1 MPSEMMGG
9 GPCGRCV
16 FVGSAALVAVVGCGV
31 AGAQT
36 LESIDHP
43 GRLTLGGDATAT
55 VSPPDSEAFFNF
67 TNYDQNAL
75 RAVQVRLVG
84 EWHFSSTVS
93 FLGELRAENGDGV
106 DGAAWYVR
114 WHPWAAKA
122 FDVQVGR
129 LPPVIGLFAREPY
142 GRDNLLIGAPLAY
155 QYLVALRPD
164 ALPASADDL
173 IRMRARGWQPSFP
186 IGSSAVAP
194 GIPIASAFSWD
205 TGAEAHW
212 HLGRA
217 DVAGAVTRG
226 SVSVPAV
233 GSDVNGG
240 ATWSG
245 RVAVAGP
252 GGLTVGV
259 SGARGP
265 WIESSTLSLLP
276 AALHASNTE
285 TFVGADIEFGWGRWL
300 VRGEELRSV
309 FDMPFVDAGNPNVRL
324 AAWSGYL
331 ETRYRLHPR
340 WQVAGRVEQ
349 LDFSTIQ
356 GTLDGGL
363 PTTWDAPVE
372 RLSADVGYRAQ
383 RQLEIRGGWQMDWR
397 DGGRV
402 SKRGY
407 PALQLLFWF

>member
-1 MPSEMMGG
+1 MSAGSCVRCAVAGG
-9 GPCGRCV
+9 
-16 FVGSAALVAVVGCGV
+16 AALFLLVPC
-31 AGAQT
+31 AGASAQT
-36 LESIDHP
+36 PEPTYHAGL
-43 GRLTLGGDATAT
+43 GRLSLGGDATAT
-55 VSPPDSEAFFNF
+55 ASPADNEAFFNF

-84 EWHFSSTVS
+84 EWRLSSTVS
-93 FLGELRAENGDGV
+93 FLGEFRAANGAGV

-114 WHPWAAKA
+114 WHPSAARA

-129 LPPVIGLFAREPY
+129 IPPVVGLFAREPY

-155 QYLVALRPD
+155 QYLLALRPD

-173 IRMRARGWQPSFP
+173 IRMRGRGWEPSFP
-186 IGSSAVAP
+186 IGSSALAP
-194 GIPIASAFSWD
+194 GIPIVSAFRWD

-212 HLGRA
+212 HAGRA
-217 DVAGAVTRG
+217 DLAGAVTRG
-226 SVSVPAV
+226 SASVPAV
-233 GSDVNGG
+233 GRDVNGG
-240 ATWSG
+240 ETWSG
-245 RVAVAGP
+245 RVAVTGPAGF
-252 GGLTVGV
+252 TVGV

-276 AALHASNTE
+276 TSLQAPDTQTL
-285 TFVGADIEFGWGRWL
+285 VGADVEVGWGRWL
-300 VRGEELRSV
+300 VRGEELRAV
-309 FDMPFVDAGNPNVRL
+309 FDMPLLDATHPATRL

-331 ETRYRLHPR
+331 EARYRVHPR
-340 WQVAGRVEQ
+340 WDIAGRVEQ

-372 RLSADVGYRAQ
+372 RVSADVGYRVE
-383 RQLEIRGGWQMDWR
+383 RQLEIRGEWQMNWR
-397 DGGRV
+397 DGGRI